1 MTGTKILAVGA
12 YAPERVVV
20 NSEFESFLDTSDEWI
35 TTRSGIRRRHFSSES
50 NCSMAVKAAQH
61 AIQKAGIDAQT
72 IDLIIGT
79 TVTGD
84 TITPAMAN
92 LVQKHLGVEHAV
104 SFDINAACTGFVYAM
119 DVANQFIA
127 NGRVKRA
134 MVVSAE
140 RISKIVDFTDRST
153 CVLFGDGA
161 GAILLE
167 ADENSPVPTGAI
179 HTTIDEKDV
188 LYCTSF
194 DDSCAFD
201 HHTDVIRMDGLKM
214 NGREVYKFAVHAMS
228 KSVQEVLTKTGKE
241 ISDVDILV
249 PHQANERIV
258 RTAAQRLGIEMDKVA
273 LCMDEYGNTSSAS
286 IPLALNKLEQEGR
299 LQHGQTIVLTGFGA
313 GLTYGAVL
321 LQW

>member
-1 MTGTKILAVGA
+1 MIGTKILAVGA
-12 YAPERVVV
+12 YAPERVVA

-50 NCSMAVKAAQH
+50 NCSMAVKAARC
-61 AIQKAGIDAQT
+61 AMEKAGVEAQS

-92 LVQKHLGVEHAV
+92 LVQKQLGAQHAV
-104 SFDINAACTGFVYAM
+104 SFDINAACTGFVYGI
-119 DVANQFIA
+119 DIANQFIA
-127 NGRVKRA
+127 TGRIKRA
-134 MVVSAE
+134 LVVSAE
-140 RISKIVDFTDRST
+140 RISKIVDFSDRST

-161 GAILLE
+161 GAILME
-167 ADENSPVPTGAI
+167 ADDNSPVPTGAI

-194 DDSCAFD
+194 DDTCAFD
-201 HHTDVIRMDGLKM
+201 QHRDTIPMGGLKM
-214 NGREVYKFAVHAMS
+214 NGREVYKFAVHAMA
-228 KSVQEVLTKTGKE
+228 KSVQEVLAKAGKD
-241 ISDVDILV
+241 ISDVDVLV

-258 RTAAQRLGIEMDKVA
+258 RTAAQKLGIEMDKVA

-286 IPLALNKLEQEGR
+286 IPLALNRLEQEGR
-299 LQHGQTIVLTGFGA
+299 LHHGQTVVLTGFGA

>member
-1 MTGTKILAVGA
+1 MIGTKILAVGA
-12 YAPERVVV
+12 YAPERVVA

-50 NCSMAVKAAQH
+50 NCSMAVKAAQQ
-61 AIQKAGIDAQT
+61 AMEKAGIEADS

-92 LVQKHLGVEHAV
+92 LVQKHLGAEHAV
-104 SFDINAACTGFVYAM
+104 SFDINAACTGFVYGI
-119 DVANQFIA
+119 DIANQFIA
-127 NGRVKRA
+127 SGRIKRA
-134 MVVSAE
+134 LIVSAE
-140 RISKIVDFTDRST
+140 RISKIVDFSDRST

-161 GAILLE
+161 GAILME

-201 HHTDVIRMDGLKM
+201 DRTNVIHMGGLKM
-214 NGREVYKFAVHAMS
+214 NGREVYKFAVHAMA
-228 KSVQEVLTKTGKE
+228 KSVQEVLTKAGKTIE
-241 ISDVDILV
+241 DVDVLV

-258 RTAAQRLGIEMDKVA
+258 RTAAQKLGIEIDKVA

-286 IPLALNKLEQEGR
+286 IPLALNRLEEEGR
-299 LQHGQTIVLTGFGA
+299 LKHGQTVVLTGFGA